1 MQLKHQPKK
10 LLKKELIKLTLNLE
24 QVFVLTLNVPRIS
37 KSCIEI
43 KIKLNFYFHTSLCC
57 LKRFYEG
64 IKGLHK
70 NFWGTAMKCENKN
83 LTQFFL
89 FVRDWDRKG
98 LGLKSDQDY
107 FVYEKIPILME
118 FFAQF
123 LQCKWFILFHITE
136 AAAHRCF
143 SK

>member
-1 MQLKHQPKK
+1 
-10 LLKKELIKLTLNLE
+10 
-24 QVFVLTLNVPRIS
+24 
-37 KSCIEI
+37 
-43 KIKLNFYFHTSLCC
+43 
-57 LKRFYEG
+57 
-64 IKGLHK
+64 
-70 NFWGTAMKCENKN
+70 MKCENKN

-123 LQCKWFILFHITE
+123 LQCK
-136 AAAHRCF
+136 
-143 SK
+143 